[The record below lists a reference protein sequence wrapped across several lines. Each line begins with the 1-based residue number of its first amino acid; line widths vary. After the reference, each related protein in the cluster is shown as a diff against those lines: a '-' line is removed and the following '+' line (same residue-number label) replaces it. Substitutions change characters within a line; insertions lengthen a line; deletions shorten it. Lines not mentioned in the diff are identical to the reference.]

1 MKQRKDKDI
10 MNSFNL
16 DSLDVVLTLDTTS
29 NEFKEFCENL
39 DQIRIL
45 GDVELYVEAMNDKNN
60 TGAHEGFKKAMRNT
74 ASTTRDLGSAYNTIT
89 TSSGDAIKS
98 FWDLMMKALSLTTR
112 VLAYVINKIARIPNA
127 ILNIGNRAS
136 NIPKDIRDKIR
147 GNIKLYITVNDLSA
161 LYNNSLLQRIET
173 FLSLGMRLSEGDMW
187 GTFIK
192 RRPPSGVFKV
202 KENDMKICREMDK
215 VYEHLRLIEFT
226 QTSIEMNEVNRNI
239 YFGTEKSITIK
250 DLHAKT
256 FTGSYYDILHKL
268 MNDINFWKRILAK
281 MHADIGDKYTRSQ
294 ENQQFSH
301 LDTFSQQRVSQ
312 TIQMISKVVG
322 LVGNLVRYVQ
332 SDLNTIESSVDKILS
347 AEGVNVTKTDKVAKE
362 QIKKEK

>member
-1 MKQRKDKDI
+1 

-16 DSLDVVLTLDTTS
+16 DSLDVVLTIDTTS

-45 GDVELYVEAMNDKNN
+45 GDVELYVEAMHDKNN

-74 ASTTRDLGSAYNTIT
+74 VSTTRDLGSAYNTIT

-112 VLAYVINKIARIPNA
+112 ALAYIINRIARIPNA
-127 ILNIGNRAS
+127 ILNIGKRVG
-136 NIPKDIRDKIR
+136 NIPNDVRDKIR

-173 FLSLGMRLSEGDMW
+173 FISLGVRLSEGDMW
-187 GTFIK
+187 GTFVKK
-192 RRPPSGVFKV
+192 RPSSGIFKV

-226 QTSIEMNEVNRNI
+226 QTSIEMNESNRNI

-250 DLHAKT
+250 DLHTKT
-256 FTGSYYDILHKL
+256 FTGSYYDVLHKL
-268 MNDINFWKRILAK
+268 MNDINLWKRNLGKIQ
-281 MHADIGDKYTRSQ
+281 ADIGDKYTKSQ

-312 TIQMISKVVG
+312 TIQMISKVIG
-322 LVGNLVRYVQ
+322 IIGNLVRYVQ
-332 SDLNTIESSVDKILS
+332 YDLNTIESSVNKILS
-347 AEGVNVTKTDKVAKE
+347 TEGVNVTKADKVAKKE
-362 QIKKEK
+362 IKKEK